1 MISLIACVDSDNGIG
16 LDGTI
21 PWSLKPDMKHFREM
35 TVDTTIIMGRRTW
48 ESIGSKPLP
57 KRVNIVVTSNPAAI
71 DSSAIACI
79 CMKDAIQLA
88 ASLLKPIF
96 IIGGSAIYKETIP
109 FATRIYLTRIKRSY
123 QCDTFFPFESMEQF
137 QSEIG
142 EWRQYKDIKYRFE
155 TYSK

>member
-1 MISLIACVDSDNGIG
+1 MISLIACVDSENGIG

-21 PWSLKPDMKHFREM
+21 PWSLKPDMKYFREM
-35 TVDTTIIMGRRTW
+35 TVNTIIIMGRRTW

-71 DSSAIACI
+71 DSNAIACI
-79 CMKDAIQLA
+79 CMKDAIDLA

-109 FATRIYLTRIKRSY
+109 FATRIYLTRIKRPFN
-123 QCDTFFPFESMEQF
+123 CDTFFPF
-137 QSEIG
+137 QSIEHFKSDIG
-142 EWRQYKDIKYRFE
+142 PWNEYKDIEYRFE